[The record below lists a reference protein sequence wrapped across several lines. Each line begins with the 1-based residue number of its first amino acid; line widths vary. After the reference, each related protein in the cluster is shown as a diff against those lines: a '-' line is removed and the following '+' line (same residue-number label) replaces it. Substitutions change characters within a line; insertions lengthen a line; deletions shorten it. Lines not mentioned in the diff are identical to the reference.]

1 MNDHWGGQAAA
12 EAPRGATI
20 DFTGR
25 WQEFLPV
32 ALTNLLL
39 TIVTL
44 GIYRFWAKAR
54 ERRYLWS
61 RTRFVDDTLEWTGTG
76 TEMLVGF
83 LIVMAML
90 LPALL
95 ILNFGIEA
103 MILRGMFVA
112 AGVTAFVLY
121 GLLFYLYH
129 VARFRSLRY
138 RLSRTYWRGIR
149 GGSDHPG
156 WHYGWSGTWKT
167 AAGWAVIGLLVPW
180 SMTQLWN
187 ERWSKMSFGPF
198 AFTANAHENG
208 LMKRWLLVYLT
219 PVVGIVLMIVLG
231 VGAVFMSAGPGEE
244 SGPPIALMASIFLG
258 IGLTYLTFLL
268 VSLSFYALFYRHVA
282 AATAIGDVRFTFT
295 AHTKDWLKLILGH
308 IGLVI
313 VTLGVGLLFLG
324 YRNWSFIVR
333 HMEASGSIDFE
344 QLTQSETRA
353 PGDAEG
359 LADAFDFGAI

>member
-1 MNDHWGGQAAA
+1 MNDMQAVTAA
-12 EAPRGATI
+12 PEPAPDSAIR
-20 DFTGR
+20 FTGT
-25 WQEFLPV
+25 WQEFLPI

-39 TIVTL
+39 TVVTL

-61 RTRFVDDTLEWTGTG
+61 RTQFVDDALEWTGTG

-103 MILRGMFVA
+103 MVLRGMFVA

-121 GLLFYLYH
+121 GALFYLYH

-167 AAGWAVIGLLVPW
+167 AAGWAVFGLLVPW

-187 ERWSKMSFGPF
+187 ERWTKMSFGPF

-219 PVVGIVLMIVLG
+219 PVIGIVLFFAIGFAAVAFG
-231 VGAVFMSAGPGEE
+231 VTADAEEGAAATILVGFVA
-244 SGPPIALMASIFLG
+244 IASIY
-258 IGLTYLTFLL
+258 IIFLL
-268 VSLSFYALFYRHVA
+268 FSLSFYALFYRHVA
-282 AATAIGDVRFTFT
+282 AATTIGGVRFAFT
-295 AHTKDWLKLILGH
+295 ARTKDWLKLILGH

-344 QLTQSETRA
+344 ELTQSETRA

-359 LADAFDFGAI
+359 LADAFDFGAV

>member
-1 MNDHWGGQAAA
+1 MNEHWSGQAAA
-12 EAPRGATI
+12 EGRRGPAI

-61 RTRFVDDTLEWTGTG
+61 RTRFVDDSLEWTGTG
-76 TEMLVGF
+76 TEMLIGF

-95 ILNFGIEA
+95 VLNFGIEA
-103 MILRGMFVA
+103 MVLRGMFVA
-112 AGVTAFVLY
+112 AGLTAFILY

-129 VARFRSLRY
+129 VAHFRSLRY
-138 RLSRTYWRGIR
+138 RLSRTFWRGIR
-149 GGSDHPG
+149 GGSDESG
-156 WHYGWSGTWKT
+156 WQYGWSATWKT
-167 AAGWAVIGLLVPW
+167 AAGWAVFGLLVPW

-187 ERWSKMSFGPF
+187 ERWSRMSFGPLPF
-198 AFTANAHENG
+198 AAHAHENG

-219 PVVGIVLMIVLG
+219 PIVGVILMVVFGVAAVVVGGAGDTDEPPVAFMIG
-231 VGAVFMSAGPGEE
+231 
-244 SGPPIALMASIFLG
+244 IFLVL
-258 IGLTYLTFLL
+258 GLTYLTFLL

-282 AATAIGDVRFTFT
+282 AATTIGTVRFAFT
-295 AHTKDWLKLILGH
+295 ARTRDWLKLILGH
-308 IGLVI
+308 IGLVV

-324 YRNWSFIVR
+324 YRNWSFIIR
-333 HMEASGSIDFE
+333 HLEAAGSIDFE
-344 QLTQSETRA
+344 ALTQSETRSPA
-353 PGDAEG
+353 DAEG
-359 LADAFDFGAI
+359 LADAFDFGAV